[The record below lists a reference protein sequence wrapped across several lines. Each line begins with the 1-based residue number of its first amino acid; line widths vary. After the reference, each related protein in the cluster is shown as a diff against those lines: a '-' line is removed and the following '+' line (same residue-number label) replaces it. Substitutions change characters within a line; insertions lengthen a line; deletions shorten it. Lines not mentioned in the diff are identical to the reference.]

1 MLGTPVAPVTQPVEQ
16 KTEILQMPTVT
27 AAPIEAPA
35 FTLPTTATQVPVQA
49 VMQTS
54 ISQNKNKSVKTLLF
68 TVMFAALGFTTFFI
82 LKTMYPVEFG
92 SMFGGQ
98 TTMHASEITTGTE
111 LT

>member
-16 KTEILQMPTVT
+16 KTDILQMPSVT
-27 AAPIEAPA
+27 AAPIEAPV
-35 FTLPTTATQVPVQA
+35 FTLPTTTTQVPVQA
-49 VMQTS
+49 IMQTN
-54 ISQNKNKSVKTLLF
+54 ISKNKSVKTLLF